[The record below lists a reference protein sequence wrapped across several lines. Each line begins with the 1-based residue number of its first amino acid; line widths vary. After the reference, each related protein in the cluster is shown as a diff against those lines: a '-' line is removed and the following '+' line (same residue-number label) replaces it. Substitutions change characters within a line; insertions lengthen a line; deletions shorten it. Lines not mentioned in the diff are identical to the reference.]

1 MKRRLNP
8 GRIGQ
13 ADHDITNCTT
23 NYFEMVLIRR
33 QPRRSAACIRT
44 PERHLPTRR
53 NADPSTS
60 RACYREGAMMEQGDI
75 CRALEALDPA
85 YLELMQ
91 QMLKIDC
98 DVAARELGIS
108 NEIASLIIAL
118 KPAELEALVER
129 LTQARPAAP
138 VPSP

>member
-1 MKRRLNP
+1 MICIPNGRTSNP
-8 GRIGQ
+8 FTQ
-13 ADHDITNCTT
+13 NT
-23 NYFEMVLIRR
+23 
-33 QPRRSAACIRT
+33 
-44 PERHLPTRR
+44 
-53 NADPSTS
+53 
-60 RACYREGAMMEQGDI
+60 
-75 CRALEALDPA
+75 